1 MNLHASSSPARL
13 HIIFPATVFTDSY
26 EARDRVKS
34 DLTKELAENDRG
46 RQRLRW
52 HYSEWSD
59 FDYKMKEWAKEKGE
73 SEMKKRNFDEDAD
86 DLKD

>member
-1 MNLHASSSPARL
+1 MISLV
-13 HIIFPATVFTDSY
+13 TVS
-26 EARDRVKS
+26 RK
-34 DLTKELAENDRG
+34 
-46 RQRLRW
+46 
-52 HYSEWSD
+52 SD